1 MKGGPIRKLRIAAA
15 TFLLLCTTSSVLA
28 GSVTQ
33 PGDTMGSPSGAPILR
48 GACRKSGELGLQ
60 LTRPR
65 VPVYS
70 PRSRSSPG
78 QLPGK
83 ILGGNWPS
91 PRRRQPGWTWTFTKR
106 TRLPTFSIHLGR
118 EQLSWDL
125 GHGWG
130 FTYLL
135 GAYFDVDSPVAYSST
150 SLNQQFGLSYIGNG
164 WDLTANTIWGINFDQ
179 VNRDPQGFPCP
190 TAPAFGCNNNFLN
203 VDLTATK
210 QFGKWELGPIGFY
223 ATDISTPVADYRRQS
238 KAAIGGL
245 VGYWAGPFILQIYGT
260 TEFYEENY
268 GGKDSRVWS
277 RLAIPLGDQPAR
289 PIAQ

>member
-1 MKGGPIRKLRIAAA
+1 MGTSGGPIP
-15 TFLLLCTTSSVLA
+15 
-28 GSVTQ
+28 
-33 PGDTMGSPSGAPILR
+33 PGVYFANQVNWGCSDT
-48 GACRKSGELGLQ
+48 
-60 LTRPR
+60 
-65 VPVYS
+65 S
-70 PRSRSSPG
+70 PRTCVVTDIPIVAWSTPW
-78 QLPGK
+78 K
-83 ILGGNWPS
+83 IFGGRLAFATAPS
-91 PRRRQPGWTWTFTKR
+91 TWVDVD
-106 TRLPTFSIHLGR
+106 IHKAHQASDFFNPFGAG
-118 EQLSWDL
+118 ELSWDL

-150 SLNQQFGLSYIGNG
+150 SLNQRFGLSYIGNG

-179 VNRDPQGFPCP
+179 VTRDPQGYPCP
-190 TAPAFGCNNNFLN
+190 TNPELGCNNNFIN

-210 QFGKWELGPIGFY
+210 KFGKWEVGPIGFY
-223 ATDISTPVADYRRQS
+223 ATDISTPIPDYRRQS

-268 GGKDSRVWS
+268 GGKDSRLWS
-277 RLAIPLGDQPAR
+277 RLVIPLGKQPAR